1 MIICYHTTI
10 DKPWSSSELEQ
21 KIAPIPSALKQKILK
36 KRNHSDVQLSV
47 GGNLLVLELLKHF
60 NLDLTLNDLLYNPY
74 HRPYFNAGFDF
85 NISHAGNR
93 VICCATTQ
101 GKVGIDI
108 ELTAPVNFD
117 YDDYFTTIEQQNI
130 RSNKDPNT
138 EFFKYWTRKEAL
150 LKAIGTGVY
159 TPLLAMDV
167 SGDIFTYKGETY
179 YLSPIDIDPA
189 YQSCMAHTVKQEIA
203 IQYLTL

>member
-1 MIICYHTTI
+1 MIICYYTTI
-10 DKPWSSSELEQ
+10 DKSWNSNELEQ
-21 KIAPIPSALKQKILK
+21 KMVLVPSALKEKILK

-47 GGNLLVLELLKHF
+47 CGNLLILELLKHF
-60 NLDLTLNDLLYNPY
+60 KLDLSLDELLYNPY
-74 HRPYFNAGFDF
+74 HRPYFNATFDF
-85 NISHAGNR
+85 NVSHAGNR
-93 VICCATTQ
+93 VICCATTR

-108 ELTAPVNFD
+108 ELSGPVNFD
-117 YDDYFTTIEQQNI
+117 YDNYFTTTEQQNI
-130 RSNKDPNT
+130 RSKKDPDT
-138 EFFKYWTRKEAL
+138 EFFKHWTRKEAL

-189 YQSCMAHTVKQEIA
+189 YQSCIAHTVKQEIMV
-203 IQYLTL
+203 QKVMV